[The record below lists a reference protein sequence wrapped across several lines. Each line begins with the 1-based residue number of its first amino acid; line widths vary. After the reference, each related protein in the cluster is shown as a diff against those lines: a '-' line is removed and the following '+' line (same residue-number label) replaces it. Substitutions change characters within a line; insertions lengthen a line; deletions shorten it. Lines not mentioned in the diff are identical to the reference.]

1 MRHPISA
8 LGLVAA
14 CVLAVASFVAS
25 VPATAQ
31 NWSLQPTYGT
41 VSLTSGFLPDPYVAQ
56 VVSSGPINASQSIGG
71 GCRGMVANAPDY
83 RLNYTAGSY
92 PLQFRVESNS
102 DTTLVIN
109 APNAQWYCNDDYQGL
124 NPGFTFDNPM
134 SGQYDIWVGSYR
146 GDYAPANLIIT
157 EIPR

>member
-1 MRHPISA
+1 MRHPNPA
-8 LGLVAA
+8 FGRVAA
-14 CVLAVASFVAS
+14 GVLAVASLLAA

-41 VSLTSGFLPDPYVAQ
+41 VNLTSGFLPDPYVAQ
-56 VVSSGPINASQSIGG
+56 VTSSGPIDASQSIGG

-92 PLQFRVESNS
+92 PLQFRVESGS
-102 DTTLVIN
+102 DTTLVVN
-109 APNAQWYCNDDYQGL
+109 APNASWYCNDDYQGL
-124 NPGFTFDNPM
+124 NPAVTFTNPQ

-146 GDYAPANLIIT
+146 GDYAPASLIIT
-157 EIPR
+157 EVPR